1 MRFTADATRLPPFRP
16 LDEAELE
23 RLDDD
28 ALIDYMRRARAA
40 GHPSAGLALAIMV
53 FGRWSIVERRVRM
66 KVPEAHVEDLT
77 GDIVVDAIASSFDG
91 TSVGQFVR
99 WLDTITRRAIAD
111 FHGRRRD
118 SSSSEQVSEV
128 EPAAASEEGVV
139 EILDAVERV
148 MARLGE
154 DHRRVIEMVIFADRT
169 AADAVRAVPGMT
181 EGNVHQIVSRFRQA
195 LRGELDA
202 GGDT

>member
-1 MRFTADATRLPPFRP
+1 MPPFRP
-16 LDEAELE
+16 LDETELE

-28 ALIDYMRRARAA
+28 ALIGYMRQARAA

-111 FHGRRRD
+111 FHSRGRDPRG
-118 SSSSEQVSEV
+118 SEQVSGA
-128 EPAAASEEGVV
+128 EPAAESEEGVV
-139 EILDAVERV
+139 EIRDAVERV
-148 MARLGE
+148 MARMGE
-154 DHRRVIEMVIFADRT
+154 DHRRVTEIVIFADGS
-169 AADAVRAVPGMT
+169 AADAVRALPGMT
-181 EGNVHQIVSRFRQA
+181 EGNVHQIVSRFRRA
-195 LRGELDA
+195 LRDELEA